1 MSQMDPV
8 KLEILANA
16 LRSVTD
22 ETFVSLMKAAYS
34 TNIKERKDHSTAIL
48 DRDCRLVAQTMASPV
63 HIASMTG
70 LAETL
75 KKRYGGEDG
84 RFSSLTEGDMFV
96 ANDPHVAG
104 GTHLPDVNIVAPVFV
119 DGEIVAFVCNIA
131 HHADIG
137 GMAPGSMIGGMTEIY
152 QEGLRIPLIRLY
164 RAGELQQDIFDLLL
178 LNARVPREREGDYF
192 AQIAAAR
199 LGMRRLGEIVEK
211 HGAGSVCEGFDQ
223 LIERTGMRFR
233 SGIAEIADGDYQF
246 EDLIDDDGC
255 GTEDIRIKLAVEKR
269 GEKISFDFDGTDPQM
284 TGNLNVTMN
293 ATMASVCFA
302 LQALID
308 PECPNNQ
315 GLLDSVEISAPPGT
329 AVNAVA
335 PAAVAARAH
344 TCQRIIDVVFGAL
357 APALP
362 EQSLGASNG
371 ANSTLVFS
379 GTDPRS
385 GSAYVYLETLGGG
398 MGARATKDG
407 KDGVQVNMTN
417 TSNLPVEAIELE
429 YPLLVEEYG
438 LVEDSGGAGRHRGG
452 MGIRRS
458 VRPVGHTTE
467 FSGVGERFRHQPWGV
482 FGGEAGAA
490 GRFYITHADGSREV
504 LGTKPSPAPLME
516 DQAVT
521 VETPGAGGYG
531 SPKERSAEDVTNDRV
546 SEKFSASYIE
556 EHYQG

>member
-104 GTHLPDVNIVAPVFV
+104 GTHLPDVNIVAPVFA

-233 SGIAEIADGDYQF
+233 SGIAEIADGNYQF

-516 DQAVT
+516 DQVVT

-531 SPKERSAEDVTNDRV
+531 SPKERAAEDMTNDRV
-546 SEKFSASYIE
+546 SDKFSASYIE